1 MFLSARGGF
10 EPRPTDLKWGTAPSW
25 GVAFDPASLG
35 LAIGQDPVQTWAVIL
50 AAAFIPS
57 LIYVAVLRNSERF
70 DRQSWGSVL
79 VAFLYGAVVSVVL
92 VIVVQLLFGSYLNR
106 FLAANLSL
114 SEKLIPVVVAA
125 PLVEELFKGG
135 GLKHFRGRTRA
146 VEDGIIYA
154 AAIAL
159 GFAATENLMYQGA
172 AFLQGGF
179 TDWWNVVVARSVSS
193 SLMHPTA
200 TGLIGL
206 GYGKMVVNG
215 TSRIRLLP
223 YYGGAVLLHA
233 VYNYA
238 AVTGLVITPGV
249 PLHLPVAVLMAV
261 GGFVLLRHQIV
272 RWDRPGAPAA

>member
-1 MFLSARGGF
+1 MAL
-10 EPRPTDLKWGTAPSW
+10 
-25 GVAFDPASLG
+25 DPASLG
-35 LAIGQDPVQTWAVIL
+35 LAIGQDPAQTWAVIL

-57 LIYVAVLRNSERF
+57 LIYVAVLRNSERI

-92 VIVVQLLFGSYLNR
+92 VIVVQLLFGAYLNR

-114 SEKLIPVVVAA
+114 SENLIPVVVAA

-135 GLKHFRGRTRA
+135 GLKHFRARTRE
-146 VEDGIIYA
+146 VESAIIYA

-159 GFAATENLMYQGA
+159 GFAATENLMYQGT

-179 TDWWNVVVARSVSS
+179 TDWWSVVVARSVSS
-193 SLMHPTA
+193 SLLHPTA

-206 GYGKMVVNG
+206 GYGKMVMKD
-215 TSRIRLLP
+215 TSRIRLIP

-249 PLHLPVAVLMAV
+249 PLHLPVAVVMAI
-261 GGFVLLRHQIV
+261 GGFVLLRLQIQ
-272 RWDRPGAPAA
+272 RWDRRGAPAA